1 MTEEQIN
8 EKALE
13 AYPEI
18 YVQTP
23 YCMSTYDV
31 NEDHRGGYKKALNDI
46 ESLPK
51 IKGWVARCK
60 WRCPQ
65 ELYFYSGDDK
75 PIRCGSHVDDVNEDF
90 YWDFNHEA
98 YPLPPTTFP
107 ELTWE
112 DEPIEVELL
121 IRKV

>member
-13 AYPEI
+13 EYPKETYYDRDI
-18 YVQTP
+18 CDYV
-23 YCMSTYDV
+23 DI
-31 NEDHRGGYKKALNDI
+31 NAKERDGYIKALKEI

-51 IKGWVARCK
+51 IKGWVVRDECGLWFYREK
-60 WRCPQ
+60 PYKV
-65 ELYFYSGDDK
+65 EGTFYSHWTDKNGPNSELPLDD
-75 PIRCGSHVDDVNEDF
+75 N
-90 YWDFNHEA
+90 
-98 YPLPPTTFP
+98 LFP

-112 DEPIEVELL
+112 DKPIEVELI